1 MHMVHDTRG
10 FYTWLWLDGI
20 PQKEVIE
27 EDWKR
32 ELLRRSSARALRWFQ
47 IEPSGSGDEND
58 RDLGL
63 KIAPFV
69 WYSIM
74 LSSCSLFF
82 SFLSYNQGVLIEVQ
96 DVH

>member
-27 EDWKR
+27 DDLKR
-32 ELLRRSSARALRWFQ
+32 ELLRRSSAHALRWFQ
-47 IEPSGSGDEND
+47 IRPRGSGDEND

-74 LSSCSLFF
+74 LSSFRLFF
-82 SFLSYNQGVLIEVQ
+82 SFLSYNQGRSLY
-96 DVH
+96 